1 MLQPLIVERLAVRG
15 FRNLAPLDLEPGP
28 RFNIIHGEN
37 GAGKSNLLEAIHLLG
52 RLGSFR
58 GAKTDDLLMDGEE
71 RALLKMRIGGA
82 LSSSVIAMELLR
94 GKPRKVALDGKRPRR
109 LALVRERAPMVIF
122 HPAHLALASGSAELR
137 RDYLNELLLRISP
150 GYQEALESYEK
161 ALKSRNRLLRDLRE
175 PRGVRLTRDALIPY
189 ERLMARYG
197 SILIAERAQLVE
209 ELGGKIEGVFSEV
222 IGESVRLDV
231 RYEPRV
237 LGGEEELLLSYQESL
252 QKDLARGFTA
262 DGPHADD
269 LSLRLSDRAA
279 RSHGSQGQHRSIALA
294 MKMVELDLLGA
305 KLGKIPIL
313 LLDDVS
319 SELDRK
325 RNRRLFEKLSR
336 LGGQVFLTTTH
347 PEFILLDANRREFEI
362 DAGQILRPS

>member
-1 MLQPLIVERLAVRG
+1 MIEPLIIERLALRG
-15 FRNLAPLDLEPGP
+15 FRNLAPLDIEPGS

-71 RALLKMRIGGA
+71 RAVLKMRIAGA
-82 LSSSVIAMELLR
+82 LASSVIAMELSR
-94 GKPRKVALDGKRPRR
+94 GKARKVALDGKRPRR
-109 LALVRERAPMVIF
+109 LDLVRERAPMVIF

-137 RDYLNELLLRISP
+137 RDYMNELLLRISP

-161 ALKSRNRLLRDLRE
+161 ALRSRNRLLRDEELR
-175 PRGVRLTRDALIPY
+175 RDALTPY

-197 SILIAERAQLVE
+197 AILIRERARLAE
-209 ELGGKIEGVFSEV
+209 EISGKIEGVFAEV

-237 LGGEEELLLSYQESL
+237 EGGEEELLRAYQEAFV
-252 QKDLARGFTA
+252 KDRARGFTA
-262 DGPHADD
+262 DGPQADE
-269 LSLRLSDRAA
+269 LALRLSDRSA

-294 MKMVELDLLGA
+294 MKMVELDLLGEE
-305 KLGKIPIL
+305 LGKIPIL

-347 PEFILLDANRREFEI
+347 PEFILLEEHRREFEI
-362 DAGQILRPS
+362 EAGRIVGA